1 MENDLV
7 SLSSSGLPEKCEI
20 FNQRVLL
27 TRILGGMNLTKER
40 HLHSV
45 IVDDDDDDDD
55 DNDDD
60 DNNRVRSTGIVKLSI
75 TGYAYLV
82 HNDVPILL
90 GLHCF
95 AVNSSCTSDTIP

>member
-7 SLSSSGLPEKCEI
+7 SLSSSGLAEKCE
-20 FNQRVLL
+20 FFSQRMLL

-40 HLHSV
+40 HLNSL
-45 IVDDDDDDDD
+45 IVDDDDDG

-60 DNNRVRSTGIVKLSI
+60 DNNRVRSTSILKLSI
-75 TGYAYLV
+75 TGHAYLV
-82 HNDVPILL
+82 RNDVPNLL

-95 AVNSSCTSDTIP
+95 VASSSCTSDTIP